1 LLRDAEKSSGVE
13 DDCSIACHRNSGIG
27 QAIRSHVRG
36 WPAAGAEEGQ
46 AVMVKCHI
54 CGDDMPLPDGIT
66 ADDAQRLLS
75 VGGKFVC
82 GVCADVE
89 GIKGG
94 PIEDSRLNKI
104 LKLEPKR

>member
-1 LLRDAEKSSGVE
+1 
-13 DDCSIACHRNSGIG
+13 
-27 QAIRSHVRG
+27 
-36 WPAAGAEEGQ
+36 
-46 AVMVKCHI
+46 
-54 CGDDMPLPDGIT
+54 MPLPDGIT